1 MQNIGIIGAGAWGT
15 ALAQTLAGQSLA
27 GGERRVVMWAREP
40 EVVAAINDRHE
51 NTVYLPGI
59 PLDPAITAT
68 ESLSALKD
76 CGILLLVTPA
86 QHVRASLSALQSEVA
101 AAKPIVICAKGI
113 ELETGNL
120 MTQVAAEAAPKA
132 SIAILTGPTFAAEIA
147 RGLPSAVTIAAK
159 DKDVAQEIR
168 EQLASKTLRPY
179 ITDDMIGAQIGG
191 AVKNVIAIACGIIY
205 GKEMGESAK
214 AALMTRGLAEMARL
228 TSAMGGKKET
238 LMGMCG
244 FGDMVLTCSSMQS
257 RNFSLGVALAKGQA
271 LADIMSNR
279 KSVAEGVHTARALMT
294 MAKKHAVDMPISE
307 AVFRCVNGD
316 ATVSQAI
323 EELLDR
329 PLRPEAL

>member
-15 ALAQTLAGQSLA
+15 ALAQTLADENRHVA
-27 GGERRVVMWAREP
+27 MWAREP
-40 EVVAAINDRHE
+40 EVVASINNVHE
-51 NTVYLPGI
+51 NTMYLPGI
-59 PLDPAITAT
+59 KLHNGITAT

-86 QHVRASLSALQSEVA
+86 QHVRASLSALQSEIA
-101 AAKPIVICAKGI
+101 EGKPIVICAKGI
-113 ELETGNL
+113 EIDTGNL
-120 MTQVAAEAAPKA
+120 MTQVAAEVAPKA

-168 EQLASKTLRPY
+168 EKLGSKTLRPY
-179 ITDDMIGAQIGG
+179 ITDDMIGTQIGG

-257 RNFSLGVALAKGQA
+257 RNFSLGVALAQGQS
-271 LADIMSNR
+271 LADIMADR
-279 KSVAEGVHTARALMT
+279 KSVAEGVHTAKALMT

-316 ATVSQAI
+316 ATVDQAI

-329 PLRPEAL
+329 PLRPEAV